1 MADSLHDSL
10 TDTHQP
16 RQSLASY
23 QVLPDTLQ
31 GGLASKQGGGVS
43 LQGENW
49 PVHETRNTD
58 ISNLPRSANGMDIEE
73 GPKRSRPPLGD
84 GHELLIGASSVP
96 YNIPT
101 TYLGQDHRRRED
113 ETSKKGLDERSNI
126 SNKAALPQDERATG
140 QDSTMGDG
148 QSSASTEDQSLSGAA
163 MPHEGGPSITHS
175 EAVDALAQA
184 EQGLE
189 VGGGQSDDGY
199 QTDSSATSQSL
210 ATSARE
216 FIFEH
221 GRRYHSY
228 KADVNPYLFPN
239 DDREQDREDLKHAMF
254 LKLFNK
260 TLHFAPVPAMGANV
274 IDLGTGTGIW
284 CVDCAYQP
292 SLGGEHRADLG
303 P

>member
-16 RQSLASY
+16 RQSPALY
-23 QVLPDTLQ
+23 QVLPDTLE

-43 LQGENW
+43 LQGGNW
-49 PVHETRNTD
+49 PGDAQPVHETRNTD
-58 ISNLPRSANGMDIEE
+58 NSNLPQSANGMDIDE
-73 GPKRSRPPLGD
+73 GPKQSRRPL
-84 GHELLIGASSVP
+84 GASSVP
-96 YNIPT
+96 YNIPA
-101 TYLGQDHRRRED
+101 TYLGQDHRRRGD
-113 ETSKKGLDERSNI
+113 ETRKGLDERPNTSNR
-126 SNKAALPQDERATG
+126 AGLPQDDRATG

-148 QSSASTEDQSLSGAA
+148 QSLASTDDQSLSGAA

-189 VGGGQSDDGY
+189 VGGGYSDDGY

-284 CVDCAYQP
+284 CVDCAYQQ
-292 SLGGEHRADLG
+292 SLGGEHRADRR